1 MTRLFLFI
9 LPAILLSRTPG
20 FHIRYVWYLSVAS
33 QSIQACINLLLL
45 WRELQ
50 RKLSKVFTND
60 IIAPGG
66 AVAS

>member
-1 MTRLFLFI
+1 
-9 LPAILLSRTPG
+9 
-20 FHIRYVWYLSVAS
+20 LSVG
-33 QSIQACINLLLL
+33 SILFQACLNLLLL

-50 RKLSKVFTND
+50 HKLSKVLAND